1 MGIKLACIG
10 IRTDQTM
17 DGCLNTE
24 LLSWFLCLVVGAT
37 HIWGK
42 KAAQKPQSLRQT
54 VEHIPQMV
62 ERRLWKTTVGVRAEA
77 GMTEPSILHAQPR
90 HRAQCCPMVHPA
102 PSQVWLLYGET
113 FTVCSRQQ
121 VIVWV
126 GLSRGG
132 GWRASY
138 FNKLSIYV
146 EREDSLFTAGM
157 L

>member
-37 HIWGK
+37 RIWGK
-42 KAAQKPQSLRQT
+42 KAAQKSQSLRQT
-54 VEHIPQMV
+54 VEHIPHMV
-62 ERRLWKTTVGVRAEA
+62 EHRLWKTTVGVRAEA
-77 GMTEPSILHAQPR
+77 GVTEPSILHAQPR
-90 HRAQCCPMVHPA
+90 HSAA
-102 PSQVWLLYGET
+102 PWCTLPPPRPGCFTGET
-113 FTVCSRQQ
+113 DSQSVAINRWLSE
-121 VIVWV
+121 V
-126 GLSRGG
+126 GLPGAG
-132 GWRASY
+132 GWRAFY
-138 FNKLSIYV
+138 FNKLCIYV